1 MVPAQRVITQTGDT
15 NRKNVEGRAP
25 LQLTPVFE
33 EQTEKTSGTEI
44 LTPKRLT
51 KDGNPAMIIQN
62 DNWLGTYGTQFFAVD
77 QFNGTI
83 YAIGNDGQWEL
94 IKEKDTID
102 TDTYQIKVSTTP
114 IAGNQMV
121 NPGIS
126 LGETPVSK
134 TEQSL
139 PLAKSTRTP
148 SHQMQDSRRFEL
160 LDSIRA
166 RQREKEQIAN
176 ALMHELFEDYMQE
189 EEDYI
194 TELQMA
200 EEAKQKALVEAEKL
214 RKQQ

>member
-1 MVPAQRVITQTGDT
+1 MEHSSLLLIRV
-15 NRKNVEGRAP
+15 N
-25 LQLTPVFE
+25 
-33 EQTEKTSGTEI
+33 
-44 LTPKRLT
+44 
-51 KDGNPAMIIQN
+51 GN
-62 DNWLGTYGTQFFAVD
+62 
-77 QFNGTI
+77 I

-94 IKEKDTID
+94 IKEKATID
-102 TDTYQIKVSTTP
+102 IDTCQIKMSTTP

-126 LGETPVSK
+126 LGETPVGK

-139 PLAKSTRTP
+139 PLAESTRTP

-176 ALMHELFEDYMQE
+176 ALMHESFEDYMQE
-189 EEDYI
+189 EEDFI

-200 EEAKQKALVEAEKL
+200 EEAKQKAL
-214 RKQQ
+214 